1 MPTENKLNAVKR
13 FRADHRHV
21 VETEFD
27 DAQYVGVADF
37 DRVAAERDALQ
48 ASLTV
53 QDQRVDN
60 FVCAVRELL
69 SNAINADGA
78 GEMVVQRIDID
89 DLRNLLTPTPKPV
102 CCGSCPAGC
111 IGAKP

>member
-1 MPTENKLNAVKR
+1 MSEVKR

-48 ASLTV
+48 QRLNA

-60 FVCAVRELL
+60 FVRAARELL

-89 DLRNLLTPTPKPV
+89 DLRNLLNPTPKPT
-102 CCGSCPAGC
+102 CYGWRF
-111 IGAKP
+111 